1 MNTFFSDAKIPMLE
15 KDLEALIGKKCDQ
28 EETLIT
34 LPIEALAKFDVTDMT
49 LNDAACRAEKNQT
62 HWILKTKSTSCDSV
76 ISFNANNPIM
86 RNEIHLKFSPQSE
99 LYGYLVRVRFT
110 CKYAPGIFGLYPVTD
125 DISDDGLEYD
135 RYVHNLFGGTN
146 SH

>member
-1 MNTFFSDAKIPMLE
+1 MNIFFSDAKIPMLE

-28 EETLIT
+28 DETLIT

-49 LNDAACRAEKNQT
+49 LNDAACRAKKNQT

-110 CKYAPGIFGLYPVTD
+110 CKYAPGIFGFPVSDT
-125 DISDDGLEYD
+125 SDDYLEYD
-135 RYVHNLFGGTN
+135 R
-146 SH
+146 